1 MPAQRRDKASL
12 SHSYCNS
19 SPAKREGTSCR
30 WGYTGED
37 ASATAAELMC
47 PCTRMR
53 HTWFSLGGL
62 TTTSNTSPTASEE
75 GSKIA
80 TATVYPRWA
89 KMQQSEQ

>member
-1 MPAQRRDKASL
+1 
-12 SHSYCNS
+12 
-19 SPAKREGTSCR
+19 
-30 WGYTGED
+30 
-37 ASATAAELMC
+37 
-47 PCTRMR
+47 MR